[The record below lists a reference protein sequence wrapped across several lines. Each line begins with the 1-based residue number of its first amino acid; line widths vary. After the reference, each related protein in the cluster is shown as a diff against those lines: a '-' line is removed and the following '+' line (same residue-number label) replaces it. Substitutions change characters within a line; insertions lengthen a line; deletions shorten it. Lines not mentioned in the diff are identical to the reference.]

1 MLGSRISRLVFLNL
15 FSVRRRAFV
24 TSSPLLGFLAAGLLL
39 NVTEEMRI
47 DLIQWNSGSL
57 FGEVMMSSSYAF
69 HDFRHS
75 C

>member
-24 TSSPLLGFLAAGLLL
+24 TSSPLLGSLAAGLLL

-57 FGEVMMSSSYAF
+57 FGEVMMSSYAF